1 MPAAGRPDAEQ
12 QTITAHALSPLAP
25 VNASDDILMARF
37 CRGDEAAFETLYDR
51 YAGVVFGFLNRML
64 HDQATAEDTLQSTF
78 LSFVRARGRYEAG
91 TSVRGW
97 LFAIAANAG
106 RDALRRR
113 KARREEPADP
123 AFEGVSGDAS
133 AAPDPALARDIE
145 VAFAALPAAER
156 EAIILHKICGFS
168 FEEIAAS
175 LGITATAAKV
185 RAHRGY
191 QRLRV
196 LLAETPEVEDRAK
209 EGVT

>member
-1 MPAAGRPDAEQ
+1 
-12 QTITAHALSPLAP
+12 
-25 VNASDDILMARF
+25 MARF
-37 CRGDEAAFETLYDR
+37 CRGDEAAFDTLYER

-64 HDQATAEDTLQSTF
+64 HDQATAEDTLQATF
-78 LSFVRARGRYEAG
+78 LSFVRSRGRYEVG

-97 LFAIAANAG
+97 LFAIATNAG

-113 KARREEPADP
+113 KARREELADP
-123 AFEGVSGDAS
+123 AFVDVPGDAS
-133 AAPDPALARDIE
+133 AAPDPGLARDIE

-168 FEEIAAS
+168 FDEIAAS
-175 LGITATAAKV
+175 LGITVTAAKV

-191 QRLRV
+191 QRLR
-196 LLAETPEVEDRAK
+196 LLLGETPAVKDRVK

>member
-1 MPAAGRPDAEQ
+1 MRPLAGDV
-12 QTITAHALSPLAP
+12 SPLAP
-25 VNASDDILMARF
+25 VKASDDVLMARF
-37 CRGDEAAFETLYDR
+37 CRGDEAAFEVLYAR

-64 HDQATAEDTLQSTF
+64 HDQAGAEDTLQATF
-78 LSFVRARGRYEAG
+78 LSFVRSRGRYEAG

-113 KARREEPADP
+113 KARREDLADPDSADVPAD
-123 AFEGVSGDAS
+123 AA
-133 AAPDPALARDIE
+133 AAPDPGLARDIE

-168 FEEIAAS
+168 FEEIAGS

-191 QRLRV
+191 QRLR
-196 LLAETPEVEDRAK
+196 LLLGETPEVQDHAK
-209 EGVT
+209 EGLT